1 MPGSRL
7 SRAFLVSPAE
17 KAFGH
22 SQPSRQLALDAALLQ
37 PVPSIAPSLITDSGA
52 SSPIDA
58 SVNLATYR
66 FPTPALADADR
77 PLLPSISTVNPELL
91 VAPPSDATTSSPPKP
106 APGYVFPDPVN
117 AGKGKSTADT
127 GRILTDRRN
136 SQILFKLGARISP
149 KHNQKPRCDGG
160 KARHVC
166 IKCKAS
172 FTRGHDLRRHLA
184 LHSGGM

>member
-1 MPGSRL
+1 M
-7 SRAFLVSPAE
+7 FE
-17 KAFGH
+17 H
-22 SQPSRQLALDAALLQ
+22 SQPSRQLAWDAALLQ
-37 PVPSIAPSLITDSGA
+37 PAPSIAPSLITDSGA

-66 FPTPALADADR
+66 FPTPALANADR
-77 PLLPSISTVNPELL
+77 PLVPSISTVNPELL
-91 VAPPSDATTSSPPKP
+91 VAPASDPISSPPKP
-106 APGYVFPDPVN
+106 APGYVFPDP
-117 AGKGKSTADT
+117 ASASKGKSTADT

-149 KHNQKPRCDGG
+149 KHKQKPRCDGG